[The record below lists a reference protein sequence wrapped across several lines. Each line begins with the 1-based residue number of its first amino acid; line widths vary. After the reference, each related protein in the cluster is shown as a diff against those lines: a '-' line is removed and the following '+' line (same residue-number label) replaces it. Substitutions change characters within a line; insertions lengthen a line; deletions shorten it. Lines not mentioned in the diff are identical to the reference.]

1 MRISV
6 QKDDPG
12 YSPLATRRCVPFLNG
27 WPVSFCIT
35 ADEDKGYVW
44 RYKTN
49 SKGMVIVNAEG
60 TGCEREQLFGVV
72 EIKLINSNR

>member
-1 MRISV
+1 MRISCH
-6 QKDDPG
+6 KDDPG

-27 WPVSFCIT
+27 WPVSYCYT
-35 ADEDKGYVW
+35 ADEEGGYVW

-49 SKGMVIVNAEG
+49 SIGKTFLNAEG

>member
-1 MRISV
+1 
-6 QKDDPG
+6 
-12 YSPLATRRCVPFLNG
+12 
-27 WPVSFCIT
+27 PVSYCYT
-35 ADEDKGYVW
+35 ADEEGGYVW

-49 SKGMVIVNAEG
+49 SIGKTFLNAEG